1 MSQQAVASPIARTG
15 AAPRRRPFVNRDELN
30 PLPTIKGREG
40 AFTFIR
46 EQLGVPMAP
55 TRLRTAIDRRELPV
69 YKISGWN
76 VMAERD
82 LFDWILSLAHTGKF
96 GAA

>member
-1 MSQQAVASPIARTG
+1 MSQQAITSPITRAD
-15 AAPRRRPFVNRDELN
+15 AVPRRRPFVNRDELN

-46 EQLGVPMAP
+46 EHLGVPMAA
-55 TRLRTAIDRRELPV
+55 TRVRTAIEGRELPV

-82 LFDWILSLAHTGKF
+82 LYDWVLSLAQTGKV